1 MERVQC
7 HEGLVDRGSVLI
19 AQLRKVEL
27 RELTVDAILVRPVS
41 VAGEVRSDCFGAAEI
56 REAQAD
62 DLEGIIDT
70 PLLRLRVR
78 GVEDI
83 AGLDLVVEQR
93 KVAVQGLFVE
103 LLLVQRP
110 SQLVEGELVVLRAA
124 AAIGDRRVTAL
135 RLTILPL
142 AEPT

>member
-1 MERVQC
+1 MQRVQC
-7 HEGLVDRGSVLI
+7 HEGLVDRGSVLVP
-19 AQLRKVEL
+19 QLRKVVL

-41 VAGEVRSDCFGAAEI
+41 AGGEVRADCFGAAEVG
-56 REAQAD
+56 ETQAD
-62 DLEGIIDT
+62 DLEGVIDA

-78 GVEDI
+78 GVKVV
-83 AGLDLVVEQR
+83 AALDLVVEQR

-124 AAIGDRRVTAL
+124 PAIGDRSRVSAL
-135 RLTILPL
+135 RLIDISSG
-142 AEPT
+142 